1 MNVFAESKEL
11 NSIDFISK
19 FNFKKLTCVSIV
31 RVKLINNL
39 NEQSEVYFRV
49 YDYAT
54 FLYILLNFLGFTT
67 NS

>member
-1 MNVFAESKEL
+1 MEKDKILQMNVFAESKEL

-39 NEQSEVYFRV
+39 NRV
-49 YDYAT
+49 KG
-54 FLYILLNFLGFTT
+54 ILEYTT
-67 NS
+67 MQHSNIFC